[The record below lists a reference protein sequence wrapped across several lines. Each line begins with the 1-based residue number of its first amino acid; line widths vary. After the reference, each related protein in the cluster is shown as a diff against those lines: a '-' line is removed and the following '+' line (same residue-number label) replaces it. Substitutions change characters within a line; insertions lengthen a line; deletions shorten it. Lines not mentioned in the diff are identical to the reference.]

1 MYTIFFYQKYMRG
14 GLWKSQGEWPLAMIF
29 KMTPALVTSSA
40 WLDHQNEFITMVSKG
55 GQQTINK
62 FGHNCKT
69 TYSKI
74 SNRNVGPIQNLWM
87 TVCKGPN
94 TTYPF
99 LLWISQ
105 FPVPTLGY
113 QFPVHTCKNYDLHF
127 NISSIFYNS
136 NEPHFPPHSH

>member
-1 MYTIFFYQKYMRG
+1 MRG
-14 GLWKSQGEWPLAMIF
+14 GFWKSQGEWPLAMIF
-29 KMTPALVTSSA
+29 KMTPAFVTSSA
-40 WLDHQNEFITMVSKG
+40 WLDHQNEFVTMVSKW

-69 TYSKI
+69 TYSKRL
-74 SNRNVGPIQNLWM
+74 NRTLGLFKIYGWPFVR
-87 TVCKGPN
+87 GPN

-113 QFPVHTCKNYDLHF
+113 QFPAHTWKNYDMHF
-127 NISSIFYNS
+127 NISSNFYNS